1 MKRFINPFTDMA
13 FKRLFGQ
20 DKHKNILMG
29 FLNTLFEGELKI
41 EDITYEDKEQVG
53 EDDDSRTI
61 IFDILCT
68 TKEGEHIIVEMQNRS
83 QPNFK
88 ERSIYYMSSAIINQ
102 GHKGNWDYD
111 IKAVYGVFF
120 MNFISTAI
128 KPRLRNDVV
137 FAYKD
142 SGEQF
147 SDKMR
152 MVYITIPL
160 MTKKE
165 DECVNNF
172 ERWIY
177 VMKNMEHLTEIPYKD
192 IIAEMLNFEEVA
204 DYESLKGDARRK
216 YERDLKRYRDN
227 LSCIQGAREEG
238 IAEGI
243 AEGREE
249 GLKEGRKEEKRQI
262 ALALKKS
269 NVSINII
276 TDCTGLT
283 PDEIAR
289 LN

>member
-102 GHKGNWDYD
+102 GLKGNWDYD

-238 IAEGI
+238 LAEGI

-249 GLKEGRKEEKRQI
+249 GRMEGRKEEKRQI
-262 ALALKKS
+262 ALALKQS

-276 TDCTGLT
+276 TNCTGLT
-283 PDEIAR
+283 PDEIAQ